1 MKFTEI
7 CSIIPLSEQSDKV
20 RPSCENTGGYALTFI
35 FTGFRAESM
44 KGGVLMKQI
53 SKHDNT
59 YGKKADY
66 ISFSSYHYYDN
77 LPHKSIVTAS
87 AQAVTTIL

>member
-1 MKFTEI
+1 
-7 CSIIPLSEQSDKV
+7 
-20 RPSCENTGGYALTFI
+20 
-35 FTGFRAESM
+35 
-44 KGGVLMKQI
+44 MKQI

-77 LPHKSIVTAS
+77 LPHNSIVTAS